1 MHPRAWA
8 GCTLDTGVL
17 GRCSVSGSPV
27 CKWGIFPICKLRLHV
42 PSGNKVMTPHR
53 LTGRAGCPTPRP
65 HPGSL
70 EMAAVKR
77 AKLGAVCH
85 QAASR
90 GGVQPGVPCPQVA
103 VAMSKSSPSALCQ
116 HQPRGHLGAH
126 LRGALRICG
135 TGVMAMG
142 RWSLGAWASVA
153 ETQPPRAGVLG
164 DGGSVLP
171 TSLPPF
177 PSSALAKAGPD
188 EAPGTRGTVAVRTYA
203 DPCRPAPGRQVLHCP
218 GTPVPHRCLGCP

>member
-1 MHPRAWA
+1 
-8 GCTLDTGVL
+8 
-17 GRCSVSGSPV
+17 
-27 CKWGIFPICKLRLHV
+27 
-42 PSGNKVMTPHR
+42 MTPRR
-53 LTGRAGCPTPRP
+53 LTGRAGCPAPRP
-65 HPGSL
+65 NPGSL
-70 EMAAVKR
+70 EMATVKR

-103 VAMSKSSPSALCQ
+103 VAGSKSPPSALCQ

-126 LRGALRICG
+126 LRGALRICR

-153 ETQPPRAGVLG
+153 GTQPPRAGVLG

-171 TSLPPF
+171 TSLPPPRF
-177 PSSALAKAGPD
+177 PHQHWPKRVLTRPQGQGALWQSGRMLTPAGLLRGDKCYTALGLQCHTGVWAAPNWEFVKSWRRVSPGAGAVPHQLAPKAG
-188 EAPGTRGTVAVRTYA
+188 AATGLGKHGA
-203 DPCRPAPGRQVLHCP
+203 LL
-218 GTPVPHRCLGCP
+218 CLIQ